1 MGKSSPGKRNNV
13 SSWRKIL
20 PASARRLLGHLA
32 QTIGLRAGGSRKV
45 RFQASTSVF
54 EFERQ
59 LLGGGGVPDGDT
71 VALGLGPK
79 CVNTSVVPLT
89 DKDDKDEYASTGYLD
104 VSQRTRL
111 LSEWAPSMKASKAQL
126 EKARPEI
133 ERLQRAREESA
144 SSPRDQRYMP
154 SNVGEALLVASRDEE
169 EALEAAKR
177 SSRKSSSLMSRAL
190 STRAGR
196 AARSQERASPQCVSQ
211 IAKKRISV
219 SS

>member
-79 CVNTSVVPLT
+79 YACLFDRHSTMIRTCRTSHSLHVKCRCVNTSVVPLT
-89 DKDDKDEYASTGYLD
+89 DKDDKDEYGEAAAQPLHLVSTAALITLALPPTFGPLPLCFS
-104 VSQRTRL
+104 VHRL
-111 LSEWAPSMKASKAQL
+111 SGRQPAHALAERVGAVDEGL
-126 EKARPEI
+126 EGPARKG
-133 ERLQRAREESA
+133 A
-144 SSPRDQRYMP
+144 PRD
-154 SNVGEALLVASRDEE
+154 
-169 EALEAAKR
+169 
-177 SSRKSSSLMSRAL
+177 
-190 STRAGR
+190 
-196 AARSQERASPQCVSQ
+196 
-211 IAKKRISV
+211 
-219 SS
+219 